1 MSTSVVRPPTS
12 EETKVKSE
20 QELEIERWRIA
31 VAIVRR
37 MREAGISCRLLV
49 KQLDRH

>member
-31 VAIVRR
+31 VAVVKRL
-37 MREAGISCRLLV
+37 REFGISCGLV
-49 KQLDRH
+49 GDKEPH